1 MWLRLSLLI
10 TSLCQGLIGAAVF
23 VENPLSLSE
32 FPESE
37 GEVDGIVRWE
47 LVTPEIPK
55 RHLVSVKLQNLTL
68 RQQADPSTRDSMEV
82 NSMNQPISMIRQTH
96 SSILLV
102 GYQPKNQD
110 VVRWYFLNSKTR
122 KTILHFT
129 TSVIHVNP
137 FYRQR
142 SEFDVVTGSLLLRN
156 LQTQDSG
163 IFEVILNPIESQ
175 GLEKGDQISYVE
187 LDVQEQLASPL
198 IIQNH
203 AKLMNPVEL
212 RCIVKI
218 GKARSIQW
226 EKNKQKIF
234 ESKHLKMEYD
244 SSTLFIEKMTI
255 SDCGTYTCIVTNNV
269 SSSANSFFLTADGI
283 LFLHEDAV
291 VSSVVSLVSTLI
303 SISATAFVLFAMERY
318 QVKQYWLQVTA
329 VMLIFHTLS
338 FLCHI
343 LAFVI
348 FLLDEGFNLGYK
360 VSAGIGCVQCLA
372 VTCYVVTLFLRRQT
386 EQSPFLANIY
396 KGAIFL
402 GCELLSV
409 LTDTP
414 LIIHSKQNPFKEKRS
429 HLHLKAVKRVR
440 ESKLDEE

>member
-187 LDVQEQLASPL
+187 LDVQ
-198 IIQNH
+198 
-203 AKLMNPVEL
+203 
-212 RCIVKI
+212 
-218 GKARSIQW
+218 
-226 EKNKQKIF
+226 
-234 ESKHLKMEYD
+234 
-244 SSTLFIEKMTI
+244 
-255 SDCGTYTCIVTNNV
+255 
-269 SSSANSFFLTADGI
+269 GI

-414 LIIHSKQNPFKEKRS
+414 LIIHSKQNLLICKFPYHSLAVKTILSVMFYICTLGVFILFHTKFTFKEKRS